1 MGKSTEELTGLGFRL
16 PAEWED
22 HTATWLS
29 WPHEPSDWPG
39 KFPTIPFVYSE
50 IIKNLAS
57 LELVKLIVPNQH
69 SADAISHILFEAGA
83 NLDNI
88 TFIHAPTNRSWIR
101 DYGPLF
107 LKDKHS
113 NKTILNLRFN
123 AWAKYDNFN
132 FDDDIPKF
140 VSSNINCPI
149 WEPKH
154 NNIQPILEAGSID
167 VDGQGTLLTTEECL
181 LSKTQE
187 RNPGFSKQDY
197 ETFFAN
203 YLGVKK
209 VLWLGN
215 GIAGDDT
222 HGHVDDLARFI
233 APGKVITMIE
243 ENKSDINYE
252 PLKDN
257 LARLNSMTDAQGN
270 KLQVFELPMPA
281 PVVFA
286 GQRLPAS
293 YANFY
298 IANGIVLVPTF
309 NDANDRVALNLFS
322 QLFPTR
328 KIVGIHCV
336 DLVLGLGT
344 LHCLSQQQPA

>member
-1 MGKSTEELTGLGFRL
+1 MGNSTEDLTGLGFRM
-16 PAEWED
+16 PAEWEE
-22 HTATWLS
+22 HTATWLA
-29 WPHEPSDWPG
+29 WPHELSDWPG
-39 KFPTIPFVYSE
+39 KFPSIPFVYCE
-50 IIKNLAS
+50 IAKNLAAV
-57 LELVKLIVPNQH
+57 ELVRIIVPDQNF
-69 SADAISHILFEAGA
+69 ADTISHLLFEAGA
-83 NLDNI
+83 NLHNI
-88 TFIHAPTNRSWIR
+88 TFIIAPTNRSWIR
-101 DYGPLF
+101 DYGPIF
-107 LKDKHS
+107 LKDKHG
-113 NKTILNLRFN
+113 NKTILNLGFN

-132 FDDDIPKF
+132 FDDDIPKL
-140 VSSNINCPI
+140 VAANLNLPL
-149 WEPKH
+149 WNPKY
-154 NNIQPILEAGSID
+154 NNTRPILEGGSID

-181 LSKTQE
+181 LSKIQE
-187 RNPGFSKQDY
+187 RNPGFTKQDY
-197 ETFFAN
+197 ETFLAN

-243 ENKSDINYE
+243 ENKSDINHE

-257 LARLNSMTDAQGN
+257 LARLKSMTDAQGN

-281 PVVFA
+281 PVAFA

-309 NDANDRVALNLFS
+309 NDPNDRVALNLLS

-328 KIVGIHCV
+328 KIIGIHSV

>member
-1 MGKSTEELTGLGFRL
+1 MGNSTEDFTGLGFRL

-39 KFPTIPFVYSE
+39 KFPAIPFVYSE
-50 IIKNLAS
+50 IVKNIAAF
-57 LELVKLIVPNQH
+57 ELVKIIVPSQH
-69 SADAISHILFEAGA
+69 SADTVSHLLSENAA
-83 NLDNI
+83 NLNNI
-88 TFIHAPTNRSWIR
+88 TFILAPTNRSWIR

-107 LKDKHS
+107 LKDKHG
-113 NKTILNLRFN
+113 NKTILNLGFN

-132 FDDDIPKF
+132 FDDDIPK
-140 VSSNINCPI
+140 VVAAKLNHPI
-149 WEPKH
+149 WQPKH
-154 NNIQPILEAGSID
+154 NNIQPILEGGSID

-187 RNPGFSKQDY
+187 RNPGFTKQDY

-233 APGKVITMIE
+233 APGKVIAMIE
-243 ENKSDINYE
+243 ENKSDINYQ

-257 LARLNSMTDAQGN
+257 LSRLQSITDAQGN

-281 PVVFA
+281 PIVFA

-309 NDANDRVALNLFS
+309 NDPNDRIALNMLS

-328 KIVGIHCV
+328 KIVGIHCG

>member
-1 MGKSTEELTGLGFRL
+1 MGNSTEDLTGLGFRL

-39 KFPTIPFVYSE
+39 KFPAIPFVYSE
-50 IIKNLAS
+50 IVKIIAAF
-57 LELVKLIVPNQH
+57 ELVKIIVPNQH
-69 SADAISHILFEAGA
+69 SADAVSHLLSENAA
-83 NLDNI
+83 NLNNI
-88 TFIHAPTNRSWIR
+88 TFILAPTNRSWIR

-107 LKDKHS
+107 LKDKHG
-113 NKTILNLRFN
+113 NKTILNLGFN
-123 AWAKYDNFN
+123 GWAKYDNFN
-132 FDDDIPKF
+132 FDDDIPK
-140 VSSNINCPI
+140 VVATKLNHPI
-149 WEPKH
+149 WQPKH
-154 NNIQPILEAGSID
+154 NNIQPILEGGSID

-187 RNPGFSKQDY
+187 RNPGFTKQDY

-233 APGKVITMIE
+233 APGKVIAMIE
-243 ENKSDINYE
+243 ENKSDINYQ

-257 LARLNSMTDAQGN
+257 LSRLQSMTDAQGN

-281 PVVFA
+281 PIVFA

-309 NDANDRVALNLFS
+309 NDPNDRIALNMLS

-328 KIVGIHCV
+328 KIVGIHCG

>member
-1 MGKSTEELTGLGFRL
+1 MGNSTEDLTGLGFRM
-16 PAEWED
+16 PAEWEK
-22 HTATWLS
+22 HTATWLA
-29 WPHEPSDWPG
+29 WPHELSDWPG
-39 KFPTIPFVYSE
+39 KFASIPFVYCE
-50 IIKNLAS
+50 IAKNLAAV
-57 LELVKLIVPNQH
+57 ELVRIIVPDQH
-69 SADAISHILFEAGA
+69 FADTVSQLLFEAGA
-83 NLDNI
+83 NLHNI
-88 TFIHAPTNRSWIR
+88 NFIIAPTNRSWIR
-101 DYGPLF
+101 DFGPLF
-107 LKDKHS
+107 LKDKHG
-113 NKTILNLRFN
+113 NKTILNLGFN
-123 AWAKYDNFN
+123 AWAKYEKFN
-132 FDDDIPKF
+132 FDDDIPKL
-140 VSSNINCPI
+140 VAANLNYPL
-149 WEPKH
+149 WNPKY
-154 NNIQPILEAGSID
+154 NNSRPILEGGSID

-187 RNPGFSKQDY
+187 RNPGFTKQDY
-197 ETFFAN
+197 ETFFGN

-243 ENKSDINYE
+243 ENKSDINHE

-257 LARLNSMTDAQGN
+257 LSRLKSMTDAQGN

-293 YANFY
+293 YANLY

-309 NDANDRVALNLFS
+309 NDPNDRVALNLLS

-328 KIVGIHCV
+328 KIIGIHSV

-344 LHCLSQQQPA
+344 LHCLTQQQPA

>member
-1 MGKSTEELTGLGFRL
+1 MGNSTEDLTGLGFRL

-29 WPHEPSDWPG
+29 WPDEPSDWPG
-39 KFPTIPFVYSE
+39 KFPAIPFVYSE
-50 IIKNLAS
+50 IVKNIAAF
-57 LELVKLIVPNQH
+57 ELVKIIVPSQH
-69 SADAISHILFEAGA
+69 SADTVSHLLSENAA

-88 TFIHAPTNRSWIR
+88 TFILAPTNRSWIR

-107 LKDKHS
+107 LKDKHG
-113 NKTILNLRFN
+113 NKTILNLGFN

-132 FDDDIPKF
+132 FDDDIPK
-140 VSSNINCPI
+140 VVATKLNHPI
-149 WEPKH
+149 WQPKH
-154 NNIQPILEAGSID
+154 NNIQPILEGGSID

-187 RNPGFSKQDY
+187 RNPGFTKQDY

-233 APGKVITMIE
+233 APGKVIAMIE
-243 ENKSDINYE
+243 ENKSDINYQ

-257 LARLNSMTDAQGN
+257 LSRLQSMTDAQGN

-281 PVVFA
+281 PIVFA

-309 NDANDRVALNLFS
+309 NDPNDRIALNMLS

-328 KIVGIHCV
+328 KIVGIHCG

>member
-16 PAEWED
+16 PAEWEV
-22 HTATWLS
+22 HAATWLS

-39 KFPTIPFVYSE
+39 KFPAIPFVYSE
-50 IIKNLAS
+50 IVKNIAAF
-57 LELVKLIVPNQH
+57 ELVKIIVPNQH
-69 SADAISHILFEAGA
+69 SADAVSHLLSENSA

-88 TFIHAPTNRSWIR
+88 TFILAPTNRSWIR

-107 LKDKHS
+107 LKDKHG
-113 NKTILNLRFN
+113 NKTILNLGFN
-123 AWAKYDNFN
+123 GWAKYDNFN

-140 VSSNINCPI
+140 VAAKLNHPI
-149 WEPKH
+149 WQPKH
-154 NNIQPILEAGSID
+154 NNIQPILEGGSID

-187 RNPGFSKQDY
+187 RNPGFTKQDY

-243 ENKSDINYE
+243 ENKSDINYQ

-257 LARLNSMTDAQGN
+257 LSRLQSMTDAQGN

-281 PVVFA
+281 PIVFA

-293 YANFY
+293 YANFL
-298 IANGIVLVPTF
+298 ILNQCVLVPTF
-309 NDANDRVALNLFS
+309 NDVHDREALNIIANC
-322 QLFPTR
+322 FPTR
-328 KIVGIHCV
+328 EVIGISAI
-336 DLVLGLGT
+336 DLIWGFGT
-344 LHCLSQQQPA
+344 LHCLSQQIPE

>member
-1 MGKSTEELTGLGFRL
+1 MGNSTEDLTGLGFRM
-16 PAEWED
+16 PAEWEE
-22 HTATWLS
+22 HTATWLA
-29 WPHEPSDWPG
+29 WPHELNDWPG
-39 KFPTIPFVYSE
+39 KFPSIPFVYCE
-50 IIKNLAS
+50 IVKNLATT
-57 LELVKLIVPNQH
+57 ELVKLIVPNQH
-69 SADAISHILFEAGA
+69 SADAVSHLLFEVGA
-83 NLDNI
+83 NLNNI
-88 TFIHAPTNRSWIR
+88 TFIFAPTNRCWIR

-107 LKDKHS
+107 LKDKHG
-113 NKTILNLRFN
+113 NKTILNLGFN

-132 FDDDIPKF
+132 FDDDIPKL
-140 VSSNINCPI
+140 VATNLNYSL
-149 WEPKH
+149 WQPKY
-154 NNIQPILEAGSID
+154 NNTHPILEGGSID

-197 ETFFAN
+197 ETLFSN
-203 YLGVKK
+203 YLGITK

-243 ENKSDINYE
+243 EDKSDINHE

-257 LARLNSMTDAQGN
+257 LARLKSMTDAQGN
-270 KLQVFELPMPA
+270 KLQVFELPMPS

-309 NDANDRVALNLFS
+309 NDPNDRVALNLLS

-328 KIVGIHCV
+328 KIIGIHSV

>member
-1 MGKSTEELTGLGFRL
+1 MGNSTEDLTGLGFRL

-39 KFPTIPFVYSE
+39 KFPAIPFVYSE
-50 IIKNLAS
+50 IVKNIAAF
-57 LELVKLIVPNQH
+57 ELVKIIVPSQH
-69 SADAISHILFEAGA
+69 SADTVSHLLSENAA
-83 NLDNI
+83 NLNNI
-88 TFIHAPTNRSWIR
+88 TFILAPTNRSWIR

-107 LKDKHS
+107 LKDKHG
-113 NKTILNLRFN
+113 NKTILNLGFN
-123 AWAKYDNFN
+123 GWAKYDNFN
-132 FDDDIPKF
+132 FDDDIPK
-140 VSSNINCPI
+140 VVATKLNHPI
-149 WEPKH
+149 WQPKH
-154 NNIQPILEAGSID
+154 NNIQPILEGGSID

-187 RNPGFSKQDY
+187 RNPGFTKQDY

-233 APGKVITMIE
+233 APGKVIAMIE
-243 ENKSDINYE
+243 ENKSDINYQ

-257 LARLNSMTDAQGN
+257 LSRLQSMTDAQGN

-281 PVVFA
+281 PIVFA

-309 NDANDRVALNLFS
+309 NDPNDRIALNMLS

-328 KIVGIHCV
+328 KIVGIHCG

>member
-1 MGKSTEELTGLGFRL
+1 MGNSTEDLTGLGFRL

-39 KFPTIPFVYSE
+39 KFPVIPFVYSE
-50 IIKNLAS
+50 IVKNIAAC
-57 LELVKLIVPNQH
+57 ELVKIIVPNQH
-69 SADAISHILFEAGA
+69 SADAVSHLLSENAA

-88 TFIHAPTNRSWIR
+88 TFIIAPTNRSWIR

-107 LKDKHS
+107 LKDKHG
-113 NKTILNLRFN
+113 NKTILNLGFN

-132 FDDDIPKF
+132 FDDDIPK
-140 VSSNINCPI
+140 VVAAKLNHPI
-149 WEPKH
+149 WQPKH
-154 NNIQPILEAGSID
+154 NNIQPILEGGSID

-187 RNPGFSKQDY
+187 RNPGFTKQDY

-209 VLWLGN
+209 VLWLGS

-233 APGKVITMIE
+233 APGKVIAMIE
-243 ENKSDINYE
+243 ENKSDINYQ

-257 LARLNSMTDAQGN
+257 LSRLQSMTDAQGN
-270 KLQVFELPMPA
+270 KLQVLELPMPA

-309 NDANDRVALNLFS
+309 NDPNDRIALNMLS

-328 KIVGIHCV
+328 KIVGIHCG

>member
-1 MGKSTEELTGLGFRL
+1 MGNSTEDLTGLGFRL

-29 WPHEPSDWPG
+29 WPDEPSDWPG
-39 KFPTIPFVYSE
+39 KFPAIPFVYSE
-50 IIKNLAS
+50 IVKIIAAF
-57 LELVKLIVPNQH
+57 ELVKIIVPNQH
-69 SADAISHILFEAGA
+69 SADAVSHLLSENAA

-88 TFIHAPTNRSWIR
+88 TFILAPTNRSWIR

-107 LKDKHS
+107 LKDKHG
-113 NKTILNLRFN
+113 NKTILNLGFN

-132 FDDDIPKF
+132 FDDDIPK
-140 VSSNINCPI
+140 VVAAKLNHPI
-149 WEPKH
+149 WQPKH
-154 NNIQPILEAGSID
+154 NNIQPILEGGSID

-187 RNPGFSKQDY
+187 RNPGFTKQDY

-233 APGKVITMIE
+233 APGKVIAMIE
-243 ENKSDINYE
+243 ENKSDINYQ

-257 LARLNSMTDAQGN
+257 LSRLQSMTDAQGN

-281 PVVFA
+281 PIVFA

-309 NDANDRVALNLFS
+309 NDPNDRIALNMLS

-328 KIVGIHCV
+328 KIVGIHCG

>member
-1 MGKSTEELTGLGFRL
+1 MGNSTEDLTGLGFRM
-16 PAEWED
+16 PAEWEE
-22 HTATWLS
+22 HTATWLA
-29 WPHEPSDWPG
+29 WPHELGDWPG
-39 KFPTIPFVYSE
+39 KFPSIPFVYCE
-50 IIKNLAS
+50 IVKNLAAV
-57 LELVKLIVPNQH
+57 ELVRIIVPDQH
-69 SADAISHILFEAGA
+69 FADTVSQLLSEAGA
-83 NLDNI
+83 NLLNI
-88 TFIHAPTNRSWIR
+88 TFIIAPTNRSWIR

-107 LKDKHS
+107 LKDKHG
-113 NKTILNLRFN
+113 NKTILNLGFN

-132 FDDDIPKF
+132 FDDDIPKR
-140 VSSNINCPI
+140 VAANLHYTLWN
-149 WEPKH
+149 PKY
-154 NNIQPILEAGSID
+154 NNTRPILEGGSID

-187 RNPGFSKQDY
+187 RNPGFTKHDY

-222 HGHVDDLARFI
+222 HGHVDDLTRFI
-233 APGKVITMIE
+233 ALGKVITMIE
-243 ENKSDINYE
+243 ENKSDINHE

-257 LARLNSMTDAQGN
+257 LARLKSMTDAQGN

-309 NDANDRVALNLFS
+309 NDPNDRVALNLLS

-328 KIVGIHCV
+328 KIIGIHSV

>member
-1 MGKSTEELTGLGFRL
+1 MIKSTEELTGLGFRL

-22 HTATWLS
+22 HAATWLS

-39 KFPTIPFVYSE
+39 KFPAIPFVYSE

-140 VSSNINCPI
+140 VSSNINCPL

-154 NNIQPILEAGSID
+154 NNIQPILEGGSID

-197 ETFFAN
+197 ETFFAK

-222 HGHVDDLARFI
+222 HGHVDDIARFI

-243 ENKSDINYE
+243 ENKSDINHE

-257 LARLNSMTDAQGN
+257 LARLKSMTDAQGN

-281 PVVFA
+281 PVIFA

-309 NDANDRVALNLFS
+309 NDANDRVALNLLS

>member
-1 MGKSTEELTGLGFRL
+1 MGNSTEDLTGLGFRM
-16 PAEWED
+16 PAEWEP
-22 HTATWLS
+22 HAATWLA

-39 KFPTIPFVYSE
+39 KFPSIAFVYCE
-50 IIKNLAS
+50 IVKNLS
-57 LELVKLIVPNQH
+57 KYEYIRLIVPDQH
-69 SADAISHILFEAGA
+69 SADAVSHLLLDAGA

-88 TFIHAPTNRSWIR
+88 NLIPAPTNRSWIR

-107 LKDKHS
+107 LKDKHG
-113 NKTILNLRFN
+113 NKTILNLGFN

-132 FDDDIPKF
+132 FDDDIPKI
-140 VSSNINCPI
+140 VAAKLNYSL
-149 WEPKH
+149 WHPKH
-154 NNIQPILEAGSID
+154 NKVQPILEGGSID

-181 LSKTQE
+181 LSKIQE

-222 HGHVDDLARFI
+222 HGHVDDIARCI

-243 ENKSDINYE
+243 ENKSDINHE
-252 PLKDN
+252 ALKDN
-257 LARLNSMTDAQGN
+257 LARLNAMTDAQGN

-281 PVVFA
+281 PIVYA

-298 IANGIVLVPTF
+298 ITNGIVLVPTF
-309 NDANDRVALNLFS
+309 NDPNDRVALNLLS